1 MKIFQEN
8 KCFQIPAL
16 NTGIK
21 AVIFLM
27 ETCYVFWFL
36 LKLSQVTENP
46 IVLGIS
52 TTMLLFEC
60 LLKI

>member
-21 AVIFLM
+21 AVILLM

-36 LKLSQVTENP
+36 LVTP
-46 IVLGIS
+46 QI
-52 TTMLLFEC
+52 
-60 LLKI
+60 